1 MVQTRR
7 YVLEKG
13 VDLVEFKPS
22 TATMPR
28 SIGLELGPPSFTSIQ
43 LYSVCGVGGFIAL
56 IKDIAV
62 KIAGI
67 AVLLKNESARY
78 AWAKVGKL
86 DVLEPHMPIGNQM
99 LMREV
104 LQKLHFN
111 EHFLQPFVVVPD
123 WHAFAGKVAQRHA
136 VKNMFDEEHD
146 SLAASAKLFLFDEET
161 FEITLAEGSG
171 GDARSRR
178 LGCVD
183 GSRSQ

>member
-7 YVLEKG
+7 YILEKG
-13 VDLVEFKPS
+13 VDLVEFEPS
-22 TATMPR
+22 TASMLR
-28 SIGLELGPPSFTSIQ
+28 LIGLELGPPSFTSIQ
-43 LYSVCGVGGFIAL
+43 LYSVCGVRGFIAL

-99 LMREV
+99 LMRKV

-111 EHFLQPFVVVPD
+111 QHLLQPFVVVPD
-123 WHAFAGKVAQRHA
+123 WDAFAGKVTQGHA

-146 SLAASAKLFLFDEET
+146 SLAASAKLLLFDEET

-178 LGCVD
+178 FGCMD